1 MKKRLRQRRENRK
14 RVPKELRKVRIS
26 IPITRIFLLF
36 LFLTILTNV
45 IVPDR
50 LMSTAENRILASR
63 PSLDANSIVTGSFMN
78 QYERYLSDQFVGRSL
93 FTNLTINIRRLGGSR
108 LENGVFLGRDN
119 QLLEDIVTG
128 DIDDIW
134 ANIEGIQSFVRRY
147 PTVNHHM
154 MIVPD
159 AANIWSDKLPP
170 LASVADQNR
179 QISLVRGELDNE
191 LTWIDVSGALSESTE
206 KIYYQTD
213 RYWTSLGAFIA
224 FQESASSLG
233 INGELTMDFAAF
245 PVTIDFR
252 GGLATG
258 SGFLPN
264 TREEIFIY
272 VPRGEGADIIVNYI
286 DQQRRTTTLFE
297 QSMLETGDGHRVFLG
312 GDTSIVSIQS
322 ASVSERRLLI
332 IKDSFANNFV
342 QFLTPYF
349 RGIIMVDPR
358 YYTGSIDEIMTH
370 YRITD
375 SLILYSGNG
384 FFEDNNLR
392 MVMEREAD

>member
-1 MKKRLRQRRENRK
+1 MKKGTSARRENINRSTK
-14 RVPKELRKVRIS
+14 KLRNVRIS
-26 IPITRIFLLF
+26 LTISRIFLLF
-36 LFLTILTNV
+36 LFLVILVNV

-50 LMSTAENRILASR
+50 MMSTAENRMLTSR
-63 PSLDANSIVTGSFMN
+63 PLLTANSIVTGSFMS
-78 QYERYLSDQFVGRSL
+78 QFERYLSDQFVLRNW
-93 FTNLTINIRRLGGSR
+93 FTNLAINTRRIGGNR

-128 DIDDIW
+128 DADELW

-179 QISLVRGELDNE
+179 QINLVRGELENE
-191 LTWIDVSGALSESTE
+191 LTWLDVSTALSESTE

-224 FQESASSLG
+224 FQDVASSLG
-233 INGELTMDFAAF
+233 IDGDFTMDFAAF

-252 GGLATG
+252 GGLATR
-258 SGFLPN
+258 SGFLPG

-297 QSMLETGDGHRVFLG
+297 QAMLETGNQHQIFLG
-312 GDTSIVSIQS
+312 GDTSILSIRT
-322 ASVSERRLLI
+322 ASLSERRLLI
-332 IKDSFANNFV
+332 IKDTFANNFV

-349 RGIIMVDPR
+349 REIIMVDPR
-358 YYTGSIDEIMTH
+358 YYTGTIEEIMTH

-384 FFEDNNLR
+384 FFGDNSLSGI
-392 MVMEREAD
+392 MEREQ

>member
-1 MKKRLRQRRENRK
+1 MSKRVRKRRGEKNHSSDRLRRAG
-14 RVPKELRKVRIS
+14 IA
-26 IPITRIFLLF
+26 ITVSRLFLLF
-36 LFLTILTNV
+36 LFLTMVVNL

-50 LMSTAENRILASR
+50 FMSTVENRLLTSR
-63 PSLDANSIVTGSFMN
+63 PLVTANSILTGSLMN
-78 QYERYLSDQFVGRSL
+78 QYERFLSDQFVGRSW
-93 FTNLTINIRRLGGSR
+93 FTNLAINVRRLGGNR
-108 LENGVFLGRDN
+108 LEGDVFLGRNN
-119 QLLEDIVTG
+119 QLLEAIVTG
-128 DIDDIW
+128 DADEVW

-147 PTVNHHM
+147 PVVNHHM

-179 QISLVRGELDNE
+179 QINMVRGELENE
-191 LTWIDVSGALSESTE
+191 LVWLDVSNALIESTE

-213 RYWTSLGAFIA
+213 RHWTSLGAFIA
-224 FQESASSLG
+224 FQEVASGLG
-233 INGELTMDFAAF
+233 IHVESPMDFAAF

-252 GGLATG
+252 GGLATR

-272 VPRGEGADIIVNYI
+272 VPRGEGAEVIVDYI

-297 QSMLETGDGHRVFLG
+297 RSMLETGNQHQVFLG
-312 GDTSIVSIQS
+312 GDTSILSIRTTS
-322 ASVSERRLLI
+322 SSERRLLI

-349 RGIIMVDPR
+349 REIIVVDPR
-358 YYTGSIDEIMTH
+358 YYTGTIDEIMAH

-375 SLILYSGNG
+375 SLILFSGNG
-384 FFEDNNLR
+384 FFGDNNLLD
-392 MVMEREAD
+392 VMAREE

>member
-1 MKKRLRQRRENRK
+1 MEKRSRTRGENKNK
-14 RVPKELRKVRIS
+14 RPKERRKVQIS
-26 IPITRIFLLF
+26 LTISRIFLLF
-36 LFLTILTNV
+36 LFLVILVNV

-50 LMSTAENRILASR
+50 LMSSAENRMLTSR
-63 PSLDANSIVTGSFMN
+63 PLLTANGVLTGSFMS
-78 QYERYLSDQFVGRSL
+78 QYERYLSDQFVLRNW
-93 FTNLTINIRRLGGSR
+93 FTNFAINTRRLGGNR

-119 QLLEDIVTG
+119 QLLEDITVADG
-128 DIDDIW
+128 DELW

-147 PTVNHHM
+147 PMVNHHM

-159 AANIWSDKLPP
+159 AANLWSEKLPP

-179 QISLVRGELDNE
+179 QINLVRGELEDE
-191 LTWIDVSGALSESTE
+191 LMWLDVSNALSESTE

-224 FQESASSLG
+224 FQEVASPLG
-233 INGELTMDFAAF
+233 IEGDFAMDFAAF

-252 GGLATG
+252 GGLATR
-258 SGFLPN
+258 SGFLPGV
-264 TREEIFIY
+264 REEIFVY
-272 VPRGEGADIIVNYI
+272 VPRGEGADIIVDYI

-297 QSMLETGDGHRVFLG
+297 PSMLETGNQHQVFFG
-312 GDTSIVSIQS
+312 GDTSILSIRT
-322 ASVSERRLLI
+322 ASSSERRLLI
-332 IKDSFANNFV
+332 IKDTFANNFV

-349 RGIIMVDPR
+349 REIIMVDPR
-358 YYTGSIDEIMTH
+358 YYTGTIEEIMAH

-384 FFEDNNLR
+384 FFGDNNLSS
-392 MVMEREAD
+392 VMMREQ

>member
-1 MKKRLRQRRENRK
+1 MEKRARTRRQNKNKTPKKLRTG
-14 RVPKELRKVRIS
+14 RIS
-26 IPITRIFLLF
+26 ITFSRIFLLF
-36 LFLTILTNV
+36 LFLILLVNV

-50 LMSTAENRILASR
+50 LMSSAENRMLTSR
-63 PSLDANSIVTGSFMN
+63 PLVTTNSILTGSFMS
-78 QYERYLSDQFVGRSL
+78 QYERYLSDQFVGRSW
-93 FTNLTINIRRLGGSR
+93 FTNLAINVRRLGGNR
-108 LENGVFLGRDN
+108 IEGDVFLGRDN
-119 QLLEDIVTG
+119 QLLEDIVIG
-128 DIDDIW
+128 DADELW

-159 AANIWSDKLPP
+159 AANIWSEKLPP

-179 QISLVRGELDNE
+179 QINMVRGELENE
-191 LTWIDVSGALSESTE
+191 LVWLDVSNALSESTE

-224 FQESASSLG
+224 FQDIAGSLG
-233 INGELTMDFAAF
+233 INGDSPMDFAAF

-252 GGLATG
+252 GGLATR
-258 SGFLPN
+258 SGFLPGA
-264 TREEIFIY
+264 REEIFIY
-272 VPRGEGADIIVNYI
+272 VPRGEGSEVIVNYI

-297 QSMLETGDGHRVFLG
+297 QSMLETGNQHQIFFG
-312 GDTSIVSIQS
+312 GDTSIISIRT
-322 ASVSERRLLI
+322 ASSSERRLLI

-349 RGIIMVDPR
+349 REIIMVDPR
-358 YYTGSIDEIMTH
+358 YYAGTIDEIMTH

-384 FFEDNNLR
+384 FFRDNNISD
-392 MVMEREAD
+392 VMARED